1 MTKPKYDIF
10 ALKNGELSKE
20 GTTDKSYIEDLSNYI
35 TEESLRMVEL
45 YQAEIEIVQSIL
57 QQAAEEESN
66 RSTD

>member
-1 MTKPKYDIF
+1 MAKPKYDIF

-20 GTTDKSYIEDLSNYI
+20 GSTEKNFIDDIHDYIN
-35 TEESLRMVEL
+35 EESLRMVEL

-57 QQAAEEESN
+57 QQAVKEETD